1 MTVIFP
7 DFSKSSVLIVGDV
20 MLDRYWYGSTDKISP
35 EAPVPIVKINKIID
49 RPGGAAN
56 VAMNIAA
63 LGARSRLL
71 GLTGVDEAAKILK
84 KQLNESNIKWNF
96 ISVRTHPTII
106 KLRIMSRNQQLI
118 RLDFEQC
125 FNNVDTKKLLKQ
137 VALYLPKYGVLVLSD
152 YAKGSLNCIEEII
165 ELARS
170 MNVPVIVDPKGI
182 QFSRYKGATLLTPNI
197 SEFESIVGF
206 CRNEKILINRAQEII
221 IDYNLSALLITRS
234 ERGMT
239 LCTRDAAPLYFS
251 TQTKEVCDVTG
262 AGDTVVGVLSAALSS
277 GKSLEKAC
285 FLANLAASAVIKKIG
300 TSTSN
305 VTEMK
310 NIMNSHICTSLPFGI
325 LDETTLKQTISVVRD
340 RGEKIVMTNGVFD
353 ILHSGHVSYLTNAK
367 KLGDRLVVAVNSDAS
382 TRRLKGATRP
392 VNTLKKRMFI
402 LAALTVVDWVVPFYE
417 DTPARL
423 VAYLSPDFLV
433 KGGDYHVCDIAGSQ
447 EVLNKGGTVRV
458 LNFQTG
464 CSSSNI
470 INAIKHKNEKHAR

>member
-7 DFSKSSVLIVGDV
+7 NFSKSSVLIVGDV

-35 EAPVPIVKINKIID
+35 EAPVPIVKINKVID

-56 VAMNIAA
+56 VAMNIAS

-96 ISVRTHPTII
+96 ISVRTCPTII
-106 KLRIMSRNQQLI
+106 KLRVMSRNQQLI
-118 RLDFEQC
+118 RLDFEQY
-125 FNNVDTKKLLKQ
+125 FNNVDTTKLLEQ
-137 VALYLPKYGVLVLSD
+137 VELYLPKYKVLVLSD

-165 ELARS
+165 KLARY

-197 SEFESIVGF
+197 SEFESIVGS

-234 ERGMT
+234 EMGMT
-239 LCTRDAAPLYFS
+239 LCTRYAAPLYFS
-251 TQTKEVCDVTG
+251 TQTKEVYNVTG

-285 FLANLAASAVIKKIG
+285 FLANLAASAVIKKSG

-310 NIMNSHICTSLPFGI
+310 NIMNSHICCTTLPVGI
-325 LDETTLKQTISVVRD
+325 LDEKTLKQTISVVRN

-367 KLGDRLVVAVNSDAS
+367 KLGDRLIVAVNSDGS
-382 TRRLKGATRP
+382 TRRLKGKTRP
-392 VNTLKKRMFI
+392 INTLEQRMFI
-402 LAALTVVDWVVPFYE
+402 LAALAVVDWVVPFYE
-417 DTPARL
+417 DTPSRL

-433 KGGDYHVCDIAGSQ
+433 KGGDYHVCDIEGSQ
-447 EVLNKGGTVRV
+447 GVLNSGGTVRV

-470 INAIKHKNEKHAR
+470 INAIKRKN